1 MKNKIYYSIE
11 DDLNSEDWCY
21 VVIGGRGTGKTYGAL
36 KYCFEKEIKFDF
48 VKRTNDEVK
57 VMCGGNTVDL
67 SPFKPINRDLL
78 CDVRPKLMSKGIGG
92 FYKYLNGEI
101 NDLPIGYIFSMNAIG
116 DIRGFDASDSDI
128 MIFDE
133 FIPATYSR
141 VSHSEGTQLLDL
153 YKTISR
159 DRELRGKE
167 PLKLIMLANA
177 YRLYNP
183 CTEALGITDDLS
195 EMKSTGESIRH
206 KNGIMIHLLDD
217 NQEFQNREKETA
229 IMKSLSDTSW
239 GRFALSNDFAFDD
252 VSYVKK
258 KSLKGYTPKCSF
270 TNKNRTY
277 YVYER
282 NQNYYV
288 CTSRA
293 DVDNYDLSRVGERDR
308 FDFDWIPELKLAIQD
323 DRITFS
329 DYTSFNLIQNYRD
342 IFKH

>member
-128 MIFDE
+128 MIFD
-133 FIPATYSR
+133 
-141 VSHSEGTQLLDL
+141 
-153 YKTISR
+153 
-159 DRELRGKE
+159 
-167 PLKLIMLANA
+167 
-177 YRLYNP
+177 
-183 CTEALGITDDLS
+183 
-195 EMKSTGESIRH
+195 
-206 KNGIMIHLLDD
+206 
-217 NQEFQNREKETA
+217 
-229 IMKSLSDTSW
+229 
-239 GRFALSNDFAFDD
+239 
-252 VSYVKK
+252 
-258 KSLKGYTPKCSF
+258 
-270 TNKNRTY
+270 
-277 YVYER
+277 
-282 NQNYYV
+282 
-288 CTSRA
+288 
-293 DVDNYDLSRVGERDR
+293 
-308 FDFDWIPELKLAIQD
+308 
-323 DRITFS
+323 
-329 DYTSFNLIQNYRD
+329 
-342 IFKH
+342 